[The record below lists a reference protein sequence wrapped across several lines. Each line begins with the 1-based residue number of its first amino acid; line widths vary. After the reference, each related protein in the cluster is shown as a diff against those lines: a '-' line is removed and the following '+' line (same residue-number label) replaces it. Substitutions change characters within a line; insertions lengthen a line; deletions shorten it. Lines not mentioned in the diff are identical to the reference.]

1 VRQITLLGSRF
12 EESARRAVNLDDQGA
27 GTGVVEHQ
35 GRLLSYPI
43 SSWTTSDVWDFILFS
58 QPFGKGG
65 PFPSYAD
72 SLAMCWRYTTVQL
85 YRRRQRQADAV
96 WGAYRLLGLSVCRP
110 LRREP
115 E

>member
-1 VRQITLLGSRF
+1 MRQITLLGSRF

-43 SSWTTSDVWDFILFS
+43 SSWTTSDVWGFILFS

-72 SLAMCWRYTTVQL
+72 SLADVLEVYNSAALSSAAAASGRRVGRVQAAGPV
-85 YRRRQRQADAV
+85 RMPAAPTRA
-96 WGAYRLLGLSVCRP
+96 
-110 LRREP
+110 
-115 E
+115 